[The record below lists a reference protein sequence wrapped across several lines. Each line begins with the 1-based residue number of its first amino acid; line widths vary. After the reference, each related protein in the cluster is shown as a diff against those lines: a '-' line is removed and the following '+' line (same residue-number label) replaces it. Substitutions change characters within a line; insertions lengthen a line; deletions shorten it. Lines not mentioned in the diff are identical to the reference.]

1 MNFNDVRLLNE
12 SIQNAGSDALRRRAM
27 SQEHEALMQRLAL
40 EAQLRDIQGQR
51 YDAQSA
57 HYQTMEEK
65 QDNITDLL
73 KQKNA
78 TADKL
83 ADTKIAASKRPF
95 YIYDEKS
102 GNAFGVSGTFDE
114 AEAKMNEI
122 MQKQPDATLS
132 ISTKEPVGKVK
143 RTTPQGEVY
152 LSDKEAARFDTE
164 MEKIKQAGAPKE
176 VAPYTKTE
184 IHQIKNPALRPDLG
198 MTNVPPTISVT
209 NTTQRLPLSQP
220 AAPPAPVAQPKAM
233 TPDVAAQYLQK
244 FGKDRAKAE
253 AAAKQDGYSW

>member
-1 MNFNDVRLLNE
+1 MNHRDVEILNQ
-12 SIQNAGSDALRRRAM
+12 SIQNAGNDALRRRAM
-27 SQEHEALMQRLAL
+27 QMQEKEFADRMALQNNL
-40 EAQLRDIQGQR
+40 GNQR

-57 HYQTMEEK
+57 HYQTMEDK
-65 QDNITDLL
+65 QDNIAELL

-78 TADKL
+78 TADKV
-83 ADTKIAASKRPF
+83 AETKIAASKRPF

-122 MQKQPDATLS
+122 LQKQPDANLS

-152 LSDKEAARFDTE
+152 LSDKEAAHFDTE
-164 MEKIKQAGAPKE
+164 MEKIKQGGAPKPI
-176 VAPYTKTE
+176 APYTKTD
-184 IHQIKNPALRPDLG
+184 INQIPNPAYKPALG
-198 MTNVPPTISVT
+198 MTNVPPIISVT
-209 NTTQRLPLSQP
+209 NTASRLPLSQP
-220 AAPPAPVAQPKAM
+220 ATPASQPKAM